1 MKHIAEF
8 LKQVN
13 HENAFK
19 HKLRAYTT
27 EKVSVFGVILVRI
40 FPSFFRIRIET
51 ERYGGQSEF
60 SPNVGKYGKNADQN
74 NSEYGH
80 FIRRSIVVA
89 ISRVLDNALHICF
102 PKQEKCDCCS
112 HHYCRLCVEIL
123 FSFSVLFY

>member
-13 HENAFK
+13 NENAFK
-19 HKLRAYTT
+19 HKLRAY
-27 EKVSVFGVILVRI
+27 
-40 FPSFFRIRIET
+40 SFFRIRIET
-51 ERYGGQSEF
+51 ERYGVQSEF

-102 PKQEKCDCCS
+102 PKQEKYDCCS